1 MDIKNLSNHP
11 NGKLNDVDAS
21 DQSRSSSQPTSDKS
35 SDSAWSDKVSL
46 EQYTFRDNEEL
57 FAKSELN
64 KFNQSS
70 FEKLK
75 VIQARLSEYAAAK
88 QESDQAAER
97 TELGK
102 MLNNPSVWEKIAQRM
117 ADS

>member
-1 MDIKNLSNHP
+1 MDIKNLSNHS
-11 NGKLNDVDAS
+11 NGKLNGVDAS
-21 DQSRSSSQPTSDKS
+21 EQSRSSSRPSSDKPTT
-35 SDSAWSDKVSL
+35 WPDKVSL
-46 EQYTFRDNEEL
+46 EQYPFRNNEEL

-64 KFNQSS
+64 KVNQAS

-102 MLNNPSVWEKIAQRM
+102 MLNNPAVWEKIAQQL
-117 ADS
+117 ADT